1 MSVNAVL
8 LGVVVQPK
16 WSVLSNS
23 GRTDLDTEI
32 LKWYVEPLDDIISLL
47 FPSLSVRPSLIHF
60 TKVVTSLLT
69 LFFFLNDIAVDDV
82 SHGNDFFRIRRKGR
96 LHSSSLHGTAKTN
109 VWN

>member
-1 MSVNAVL
+1 MSAKTVL
-8 LGVVVQPK
+8 LRVVIQPK

-23 GRTDLDTEI
+23 VRTDLDTEI
-32 LKWYVEPLDDIISLL
+32 LEMYVESLDDIILLL
-47 FPSLSVRPSLIHF
+47 FPSPSVRPSLIYF
-60 TKVVTSLLT
+60 TKNVTSLLT

-82 SHGNDFFRIRRKGR
+82 SHGNDFFRIRRKDH